1 MEPVPTQAWYDRL
14 YGEEF
19 WEAKSHKQPNGDT
32 WSNQQQW
39 HKGLARA
46 EKYIDLLRGLEK
58 ARTIRSVLEV
68 GASFGVIGTAIAR
81 EFGATAYGVEPNHA
95 AREFASRVSGMKM
108 VAETAGALQ
117 AWTPE
122 TPVDLVIFSH
132 ALENILDLDT
142 TLATVHSKVEPGA
155 LLLIETP
162 NVNWQ
167 PSMSIYHP
175 YCFTAQAL
183 SLLLARKGFRVIQ
196 ATYSGRPASA
206 VIPRYL
212 TVIAEAVPDD
222 KQTQSD
228 TTVTRR
234 SARGVKIRQ
243 SLYKSYYSTP
253 LGGLDASICSKKFN
267 RAPFVL
273 QGVQRIRE
281 RLDQLGRG

>member
-1 MEPVPTQAWYDRL
+1 M
-14 YGEEF
+14 
-19 WEAKSHKQPNGDT
+19 
-32 WSNQQQW
+32 
-39 HKGLARA
+39 
-46 EKYIDLLRGLEK
+46 
-58 ARTIRSVLEV
+58 
-68 GASFGVIGTAIAR
+68 
-81 EFGATAYGVEPNHA
+81 
-95 AREFASRVSGMKM
+95 
-108 VAETAGALQ
+108 
-117 AWTPE
+117 
-122 TPVDLVIFSH
+122 DLVIFSH

-142 TLATVHSKVEPGA
+142 TLATVHSKMAPGA
-155 LLLIETP
+155 LLLVETP

-183 SLLLARKGFRVIQ
+183 TLLLARHGFRLIQ

-206 VIPRYL
+206 LIPRYL
-212 TVIAEAVPDD
+212 TVIAEAVPE
-222 KQTQSD
+222 QTSAA
-228 TTVTRR
+228 TAGTSR

-273 QGVQRIRE
+273 QEVQRIRE